1 MDRPTTFRKQ
11 FESRYMFTWTSVW
24 LVGTAL
30 LITAVHSDSMSN
42 SDEEVIRAMAN
53 QAVDRLNKKDPTV
66 FTDFWVEDADYV
78 GVNGTLTKGRANIQA
93 LFDVARSSVGQQKAS
108 IDQIRFITPELATV
122 DGSWT
127 VTGAR
132 DTHGKELP
140 PLQGRGFELVQKKH
154 GRWRFIE
161 TREMV
166 IFRGA

>member
-1 MDRPTTFRKQ
+1 MPWRTKLSIGLTRK
-11 FESRYMFTWTSVW
+11 TS
-24 LVGTAL
+24 
-30 LITAVHSDSMSN
+30 
-42 SDEEVIRAMAN
+42 
-53 QAVDRLNKKDPTV
+53 V
-66 FTDFWVEDADYV
+66 FTDFWDEDAEYV

-132 DTHGKELP
+132 DAHGKELP

-161 TREMV
+161 TREMGYLSRRV
-166 IFRGA
+166 VRDWG